1 MASTRC
7 RALRV
12 SKEYTIMQTEPLFEY
27 YGIQLK
33 GMVVSNKDDQ
43 YDDALD
49 DTEEELELETRKN

>member
-1 MASTRC
+1 
-7 RALRV
+7 
-12 SKEYTIMQTEPLFEY
+12 MQTEPLFEY

-33 GMVVSNKDDQ
+33 GMVVSNSEDQ